1 MNLSS
6 LLLHYMALTHMES
19 TRSFPQHCFVQ
30 AFQQT
35 FRSARWSSGG
45 VARRHGRHPPFP
57 NFATA
62 PTPPDTTQS
71 RSVTLLAR
79 ADASSDDD
87 DSAQDGAMSDA
98 FRQLESLDASSLL
111 GGSVGDQANLSPPPI
126 KTSISMGEGTLAAPE
141 PPSLETEAKVYQD
154 YLQEVEGKSDE
165 DLYGDMLSDM
175 GGSSSPS
182 RSKAPTSSSSASS
195 SAGSSSSSS
204 SSVSNNNDE
213 LWNRALEEAMEDV
226 KLNNPGISDS
236 IMDDAGFRKEIEAIF
251 ERGNDKLLESL
262 EEIRR
267 EQVRV
272 TSFWGS
278 HASIVQKLT
287 LAVYF
292 RRKSGPRPARIR
304 APKRRSIS

>member
-1 MNLSS
+1 V
-6 LLLHYMALTHMES
+6 E
-19 TRSFPQHCFVQ
+19 

-35 FRSARWSSGG
+35 FLPTPRLAGG
-45 VARRHGRHPPFP
+45 VVARRHKVPPFP
-57 NFATA
+57 SFVTA
-62 PTPPDTTQS
+62 PTPLDTKQS

-79 ADASSDDD
+79 ADESSDDD
-87 DSAQDGAMSDA
+87 DSAQDGAMADA
-98 FRQLESLDASSLL
+98 FRQLESLDAESLL
-111 GGSVGDQANLSPPPI
+111 GGAVGDQANLSPPPI
-126 KTSISMGEGTLAAPE
+126 TTSISMGEGTMASPE

-154 YLQEVEGKSDE
+154 YLQEVEGKSEE
-165 DLYGDMLSDM
+165 DMYGDMLSDM

-182 RSKAPTSSSSASS
+182 RSKAPTSSSSSS
-195 SAGSSSSSS
+195 SVRSS

-272 TSFWGS
+272 CDRFGGRV
-278 HASIVQKLT
+278 H
-287 LAVYF
+287 
-292 RRKSGPRPARIR
+292 R
-304 APKRRSIS
+304 